1 LKLTSV
7 FGSSSFRY
15 VVPYL
20 LFAGCW
26 LIVSLTVAGYGT
38 IDHLRY
44 ILQFAGFLGIVSAG
58 QTLVIVSGGIDLSV
72 GSLVTLSAVTVT
84 QTMFAAH
91 LPFFVAICVALVVS
105 IAFGILNGVGVG
117 FIKIPSLIM
126 TLASSTIAKGVALLL
141 TNGSP
146 HEIRDAAFQAWVVKP
161 GLFMINGILQSWVII
176 SILVVFLMD
185 ATSYGKKL
193 LFLGSSPRATVYA
206 GYSPK
211 TIILGVF
218 ILAAVFSTI
227 TGILLI
233 GFTGNSYLGM
243 GDLYQLGSIA
253 AVVMG
258 GTSILG
264 GSGSYLGTVAGA
276 LLLTLIGSVLTL
288 FNVSG
293 GGQTAVQGGIILLLM
308 IAYASAT
315 RSHD

>member
-1 LKLTSV
+1 MTLTSV

-72 GSLVTLSAVTVT
+72 GALVTLSAVTVT

-91 LPFFVAICVALVVS
+91 LSFFVAICVALVVS
-105 IAFGILNGVGVG
+105 IVFGILNGVGVG
-117 FIKIPSLIM
+117 FIRIPSLIM

-146 HEIRDAAFQAWVVKP
+146 HEVRDAAFQTWVVKP

-176 SILVVFLMD
+176 SILVVFLMG

-211 TIILGVF
+211 ALILGVF

-243 GDLYQLGSIA
+243 GDTYQLGSIA

-276 LLLTLIGSVLTL
+276 LLLTLISSVLTL

-293 GGQTAVQGGIILLLM
+293 GGQTAVQGGIILALM
-308 IAYASAT
+308 ILYASAT

>member
-1 LKLTSV
+1 M
-7 FGSSSFRY
+7 
-15 VVPYL
+15 
-20 LFAGCW
+20 
-26 LIVSLTVAGYGT
+26 
-38 IDHLRY
+38 DHLRY

-72 GSLVTLSAVTVT
+72 GSIVTLSAVTVT
-84 QTMFAAH
+84 QTMFTTH
-91 LPFFVAICVALVVS
+91 LPFGVAVS
-105 IAFGILNGVGVG
+105 IAFVVAIAFGMLNGVGVG
-117 FIKIPSLIM
+117 FINIPPLIM
-126 TLASSTIAKGVALLL
+126 TLASATIAKGVALLI
-141 TNGSP
+141 TNGAP
-146 HEIRDAAFQAWVVKP
+146 HEVRDAVFQAWVVKP
-161 GLFMINGILQSWVII
+161 GWLMINGILQSWIVV
-176 SILVVFLMD
+176 SIVVTFLMN

-206 GYSPK
+206 GYNPK
-211 TIILGVF
+211 GLILGVF
-218 ILAAVFSTI
+218 ILSAVLSSI

-243 GDLYQLGSIA
+243 GDSYQLASIA

-264 GSGSYLGTVAGA
+264 GSGNYLGTVAGA
-276 LLLTLIGSVLTL
+276 LLLTLISSVLTL

-308 IAYASAT
+308 IVYASAT

>member
-1 LKLTSV
+1 MRLTSV

-91 LPFFVAICVALVVS
+91 LPFFVAICVALAVS

-117 FIKIPSLIM
+117 FVKIPSLIM

-146 HEIRDAAFQAWVVKP
+146 HEVRDAGFQTWVVKP

-176 SILVVFLMD
+176 SIVVVFLMG

-206 GYSPK
+206 GYNPK
-211 TIILGVF
+211 ALILGVF

-276 LLLTLIGSVLTL
+276 LLLTLISSVLTL

-293 GGQTAVQGGIILLLM
+293 GGQTAVQGGIILSLM
-308 IAYASAT
+308 ILYASAT
-315 RSHD
+315 RYHD